1 MAKAKRKLV
10 LLDCPFCG
18 SKARMR
24 EMEPMPPEIPGVTYH
39 VECSHATSY
48 HHKRGIG
55 CPVMPAAYGDSPEEA
70 AKLWNTRSE
79 PQDERVAARC
89 YSKRPCN
96 YVARCPESGEA
107 IKDIR
112 AKIGGGKPARM
123 PTLAAAEGAARWVSE
138 LTGRTFVAEEA
149 Q

>member
-1 MAKAKRKLV
+1 MAKNVKL
-10 LLDCPFCG
+10 LPCPFCG
-18 SKARMR
+18 TKARMQ
-24 EMEPMPPEIPGVTYH
+24 EMEPMPPEIPGITYY

-79 PQDERVAARC
+79 PQDERVASRC

-96 YVARCPESGEA
+96 FAVTGEA
-107 IKDIR
+107 GETIKDIR
-112 AKIGGGKPARM
+112 ARLGNGKPARM

-138 LTGRTFVAEEA
+138 LTGRAFVAEEVA
-149 Q
+149 RG